1 MNFMAA
7 ETIQTDPDDAQDD
20 GRNPDTLPTSGD
32 PSGVCPRC
40 GKTAHFDLLGTLP
53 LLRNP
58 NGDPP
63 LERVAALQCQGC
75 RKGTAV
81 IEVKP
86 QGSALYSPERQGV
99 HWWPI
104 TGAVIDISD
113 VPLNLS
119 SAFQE
124 GVRCVSVEAPHA
136 AVAMFRNALAQIV
149 QDKGSEAAKKKS
161 TLNDAVKQMVDD
173 RTLHDGFKDWAEH
186 VRKVGNAG
194 AHQETWEAIP
204 LVQAQELQELV
215 SHLIESLY
223 VQPAKLSRA
232 IAAKKRPKP

>member
-1 MNFMAA
+1 
-7 ETIQTDPDDAQDD
+7 
-20 GRNPDTLPTSGD
+20 
-32 PSGVCPRC
+32 
-40 GKTAHFDLLGTLP
+40 
-53 LLRNP
+53 
-58 NGDPP
+58 
-63 LERVAALQCQGC
+63 
-75 RKGTAV
+75 
-81 IEVKP
+81 
-86 QGSALYSPERQGV
+86 
-99 HWWPI
+99 
-104 TGAVIDISD
+104 
-113 VPLNLS
+113 
-119 SAFQE
+119 
-124 GVRCVSVEAPHA
+124 
-136 AVAMFRNALAQIV
+136 MFRNALAQIV